1 MYLRSLAIHSSIKS
15 PLIITICLTL
25 AGLSA
30 CGQGERIELIEQTQ
44 RRGQSDAAAMRKD
57 LDSIGSSLADTRAD
71 VKQLERQFSGLK
83 ERIEEIRHQLGQQ
96 IDQSSKQGDQR
107 AKDLEATAAK
117 FTDRIKAYEE
127 QLKLNEEELRELRKG
142 IQLAE
147 NEAVRRDYEMA
158 WRDLGQK
165 DYRSALTRF
174 KDFVRKYPRSRLA
187 ESAQY
192 YVGESHYALREFEQA
207 IVEFDAVRSRYPQG
221 EKVSAA
227 LLKQGFAFAELG
239 ENANAKLILQQVVDN
254 YAQTPEAAQAREK
267 LKSLES

>member
-1 MYLRSLAIHSSIKS
+1 MNLRSLVIHSCINYR
-15 PLIITICLTL
+15 LIITICLALT
-25 AGLSA
+25 GFSA
-30 CGQGERIELIEQTQ
+30 CGQGERIELLEQAQ
-44 RRGQSDAAAMRKD
+44 RRTQTDTATMRKE
-57 LDSIGSSLADTRAD
+57 LNSIGSNVADTRAD
-71 VKQLERQFSGLK
+71 VKQLERQLSGVK
-83 ERIEEIRHQLGQQ
+83 ERVEEIRHQLGQQ
-96 IDQSSKQGDQR
+96 IDQSARQGDQR
-107 AKDLEATAAK
+107 VKDLEATAAK

-147 NEAVRRDYEMA
+147 NENVRRDYEMA
-158 WRDLGQK
+158 WRDFGQK
-165 DYRSALTRF
+165 DYRSAATRF
-174 KDFVRKYPRSRLA
+174 KDFVKKYPRSKLSD
-187 ESAQY
+187 SAQY

-207 IVEFDAVRSRYPQG
+207 IVEFEAVRSRYPQG

-254 YAQTPEAAQAREK
+254 YAQTPEAAQAMEK